1 LGPISKVKIKS
12 KGRNYKKLPVIQN
25 IITEFGSGAILNPKT
40 NTIGKINKISI
51 KDIGFDYFS
60 DKTLRPSAKIP
71 EILRINP
78 LTTLNFVK
86 VIFPGENYNI
96 SPNLVLIDG
105 FTQKIVSE
113 VFLNYTLG
121 ENFVEIIRNTT
132 GIFNVTPK
140 IVPINNSN
148 GTSINNIEYNSN
160 EKEIKVV
167 LRDAYSDINQ
177 FPFTDGD
184 LVLIENTNILNNT
197 GKSYNSSNY
206 DYKLF
211 PIKEIE
217 PEIGGENA
225 YIILD
230 ASNFIPDNEIFG
242 QFDDQNS
249 FGIVTPEKYFPIF
262 EISLKKNIF
271 FIGEEIVEGNNIGIV
286 ESWDKENELLKV
298 STTQDF
304 RINSVVIGK
313 SSTSRGLIIEKFD
326 FQSFYNINSSSIVI
340 RSWQDNYGFLNDDL
354 QRIADNYYYQYF
366 SYSLKSRVEIDDWDN
381 AISSLNHTSGF
392 KKFSDLNIEV
402 QDKNYSGIQTSQT
415 NGDFTSIADLISVSD
430 INCKTDYDLVSENS
444 NIFDQKLT
452 SDQII
457 FESRELIDYFNCI
470 GNRVLQIDD
479 ISSQFR
485 SNERL
490 NVVNRFTL

>member
-1 LGPISKVKIKS
+1 MTTI
-12 KGRNYKKLPVIQN
+12 
-25 IITEFGSGAILNPKT
+25 
-40 NTIGKINKISI
+40 NT
-51 KDIGFDYFS
+51 
-60 DKTLRPSAKIP
+60 
-71 EILRINP
+71 
-78 LTTLNFVK
+78 
-86 VIFPGENYNI
+86 FPND
-96 SPNLVLIDG
+96 LVVPTDRR
-105 FTQKIVSE
+105 
-113 VFLNYTLG
+113 FLNRP
-121 ENFVEIIRNTT
+121 NA
-132 GIFNVTPK
+132 TPK
-140 IVPINNSN
+140 ILKALNVPEEWQEWIKILDRSETNEGEIVLLHYLTTFKSKEDKTIN
-148 GTSINNIEYNSN
+148 E
-160 EKEIKVV
+160 
-167 LRDAYSDINQ
+167 
-177 FPFTDGD
+177 FPFLNGD

-217 PEIGGENA
+217 PQLGGENA
-225 YIILD
+225 NITLD
-230 ASNFIPDNEIFG
+230 ASNFIQVGEVFG

-249 FGIVTPEKYFPIF
+249 FGMITPEKYFPIF

-271 FIGEEIVEGNNIGIV
+271 FVGEKVVEGSNIGIV

-298 STTQDF
+298 STTQNF

-313 SSTSRGLIIEKFD
+313 SSNSRGVVIDKFN
-326 FQSFYNINSSSIVI
+326 FESFYNINSSSIVI
-340 RSWQDNYGFLNDDL
+340 RSWQDNYGFLNEDL

-366 SYSLKSRVEIDDWDN
+366 SYSLKSRIQVDSWDN
-381 AISSLNHTSGF
+381 AVSSLNHTSGF

-415 NGDFTSIADLISVSD
+415 NGDFSSIADLISEID
-430 INCKTDYDLVSENS
+430 INCKNDYDLVSENN

-479 ISSQFR
+479 ISNQFR